1 MSPSVLPSPRL
12 KTVAFGE
19 LLLRLSPP
27 GFQRFVQTDRFDV
40 HAGGAEAN
48 VAASLA
54 GWGIESHF
62 VTKLPAHEIGQAAL
76 NGLRR
81 YGVRTEHVVRGGDRV
96 GLYFLEA
103 GASQRG
109 PKVVYD
115 RAGSALTTIRPGEI
129 DWEAVFDG
137 AGWFHWTGITAALG
151 PGPHAVLVEALEA
164 ARARGVTVSCDLNH
178 RAKLW
183 SEDRAQT
190 VMRPL
195 MAHVDVCIANEDA
208 AAKSLGLP
216 IEPAGDTDTGTD
228 EGGRMGAR
236 YVRLAERL
244 RDEFGF
250 ATVALTRREVLS
262 ASRHGW
268 SALAL
273 TGDAEPAR
281 SRRYD
286 IALVDRVGGGDAF
299 AAGFIYGM
307 LARRTAD
314 GAADAAA
321 AAEFAA
327 AASCLKHTIPG
338 DVNHVSVEEVDALA
352 GGSGSGRV
360 DR

>member
-1 MSPSVLPSPRL
+1 MSQPVPSSPRI

-27 GFQRFVQTDRFDV
+27 GFQRFVQADRFDV
-40 HAGGAEAN
+40 HVGGAEAN

-54 GWGIESHF
+54 GWGVESHF
-62 VTKLPAHEIGQAAL
+62 VTRLPAHEIGQAAL
-76 NGLRR
+76 NALRR
-81 YGVRTEHVVRGGDRV
+81 FGVRTEHVARGGDRV

-115 RAGSALTTIRPGEI
+115 RAGSALTTLRPGEI
-129 DWEAVFDG
+129 DWDAVFDG
-137 AGWFHWTGITAALG
+137 ADWFHWTGITAALG
-151 PGPHAVLVEALEA
+151 DGPHAVLREALEV
-164 ARARGVTVSCDLNH
+164 ARARGVPVSCDLNH

-183 SEDRAQT
+183 SEDRAQA

-195 MAHVDVCIANEDA
+195 MALVDVCIANEDA
-208 AAKSLGLP
+208 AARSLGLP
-216 IEPAGDTDTGTD
+216 IEPEGDADATADRD
-228 EGGRMGAR
+228 GRMGAR

-244 RDEFGF
+244 RGEFGF
-250 ATVALTRREVLS
+250 ATVALTRREILS

-273 TGDAEPAR
+273 VGDADPAM

-299 AAGFIYGM
+299 AAGFVYGM
-307 LARRTAD
+307 LTKRTTG
-314 GAADAAA
+314 GAVDAAA
-321 AAEFAA
+321 AVEFAA
-327 AASCLKHTIPG
+327 AASCLKHTVPG
-338 DVNHVSVEEVDALA
+338 DVNHASVEEVDALA
-352 GGSGSGRV
+352 GGTGSGRV